1 MGKWQSGIGAQLA
14 RAGILTCAS
23 LIPVNSSAIVFGE
36 LGLHSYLGQP
46 LAATVSIGVGPGE
59 QVDAACL
66 SLGRQPVQSD
76 AQLFYLTQAVLA
88 LEQVGARLNLKITTS
103 RAINEPYIK
112 LLLQANCGQGH
123 YVREF
128 TALLDPAPVVTQQPV
143 SPSVPREIG
152 LAATGNLPP
161 PDSQGSGQ
169 PPGMA
174 WDVRKGESL
183 QSIAAGF
190 YPRQLRMQDK
200 MVRALRDANPHW
212 RDVAPE
218 APLPDGAVLRVPD
231 LRSIAPQVAMAQD
244 MPAKPRQAP
253 VAAQPVVAAAEKT
266 SDLTRVP
273 VPASSAVSGG
283 EFRLKLSSGDLD
295 LSLVGKMSEEQRQQL
310 REKQLLLDADDQVAN
325 TLSMKNRIKQL
336 ESQITELQAAL
347 GSTNNRLAMSERMTA
362 PAVRKAEP
370 APPEPASSGID
381 WLGWLE
387 NVSMR
392 AMAGVALIV
401 ALLASVWWR
410 WRRRQAEVRLD
421 TELEHEFPPENVT
434 HYTPAPQPQPQ
445 PQPPE
450 IEVADAAPPVRD
462 EKVEEEDFF
471 HPTSIFD
478 AQAETVTFTE
488 AESVIDEV
496 DLYLAYGWANRA
508 IDLLQG
514 YLENHPD
521 DTQLWTKLLEIYSS
535 QGMAQEFEQL
545 ALRCQSVMEAGNLWS
560 SVKKM
565 GRQLDPGN
573 PLYRGAP
580 DEQEETGPATVTD
593 EPQLQQAEIPT
604 LDTPLEFILDD
615 AAPSAKEEAPVL
627 IPESETLDLDPLFP
641 EFVESIKKD
650 PEDGTEKS

>member
-1 MGKWQSGIGAQLA
+1 MGKWQSGIRTRLA

-23 LIPVNSSAIVFGE
+23 LAPVNSSAIVFGE

-46 LAATVSIGVGPGE
+46 LAATVSIGIGPGE
-59 QVDAACL
+59 QVDASCL
-66 SLGRQPVQSD
+66 SLGRQPVQPD
-76 AQLFYLTQAVLA
+76 AQLFYLTQAVLV
-88 LEQVGARLNLKITTS
+88 LDQVGAKLNLKITTS

-123 YVREF
+123 SVREF
-128 TALLDPAPVVTQQPV
+128 TALLDPAPVVAQQPV
-143 SPSVPREIG
+143 SSSLPRDTG
-152 LAATGNLPP
+152 FAATGNLS
-161 PDSQGSGQ
+161 PDAQGSDR
-169 PPGMA
+169 PAGMA
-174 WDVRKGESL
+174 WDVQKGETL
-183 QSIAAGF
+183 QAIAAGF
-190 YPRQLRMQDK
+190 YPRQPRMQDK
-200 MVRALRDANPHW
+200 MVRALQDANPLW

-218 APLPDGAVLRVPD
+218 APLPDGTVLHVPS
-231 LRSIAPQVAMAQD
+231 LKSIASQAALAQTL
-244 MPAKPRQAP
+244 PAKPRQAP
-253 VAAQPVVAAAEKT
+253 VAVQSAAAGAEKT
-266 SDLTRVP
+266 SDVARVP
-273 VPASSAVSGG
+273 APASSAVSGG

-310 REKQLLLDADDQVAN
+310 REKQLLLDTDDQVAN

-336 ESQITELQAAL
+336 ESQITELQTAL
-347 GSTNNRLAMSERMTA
+347 GNTNNRLAMSERMTA
-362 PAVRKAEP
+362 PAVKKTEPASAEP
-370 APPEPASSGID
+370 ASAGID

-392 AMAGVALIV
+392 AMAGVALIG

-410 WRRRQAEVRLD
+410 WRRRQTEARLD
-421 TELEHEFPPENVT
+421 SELEHEFPPENVT
-434 HYTPAPQPQPQ
+434 HFIPVPQPQP
-445 PQPPE
+445 E
-450 IEVADAAPPVRD
+450 TDVADAVPLVQE
-462 EKVEEEDFF
+462 EKAEEEDFF

-478 AQAETVTFTE
+478 AQSETVTFTE

-521 DTQLWTKLLEIYSS
+521 DTQLWTKLLETYSS

-545 ALRCQSVMEAGNLWS
+545 ALRCQSVMEAGDLWS

-580 DEQEETGPATVTD
+580 DEQEETGPATVT
-593 EPQLQQAEIPT
+593 EQQPQQPEIPT

-615 AAPSAKEEAPVL
+615 AAPSVKDEAPASA
-627 IPESETLDLDPLFP
+627 PESETLDLDPLFP
-641 EFVESIKKD
+641 EFLESIKQD
-650 PEDGTEKS
+650 PEDGAGTEKTK